1 MIKAEI
7 NKNRVKMEVSGELAT
22 ILGEIHSFVEDI
34 LSNIES
40 TTEESKSQLLLLLTQ
55 NILKEWSAE
64 NETDG
69 D

>member
-7 NKNRVKMEVSGELAT
+7 NNNRVKMDISGELST
-22 ILGEIHSFVEDI
+22 ILGEMHSFVEDI

-40 TTEESKSQLLLLLTQ
+40 ATGESKHQLLLLLTQ
-55 NILKEWSAE
+55 NILKEWSEE

-69 D
+69 N

>member
-7 NKNRVKMEVSGELAT
+7 NKNHIKADVSGDIAT
-22 ILGEIHSFVEDI
+22 ILSEMHYFVEDT
-34 LSNIES
+34 LSSIQNI
-40 TTEESKSQLLLLLTQ
+40 TGESKQNMLIVLTQ

-69 D
+69 H

>member
-7 NKNRVKMEVSGELAT
+7 NKNRVKMEISGEIST
-22 ILGEIHSFVEDI
+22 ILAETHSFVEDI

-40 TTEESKSQLLLLLTQ
+40 DTGESKHQLLLLLTQ
-55 NILKEWSAE
+55 NILKEWSEE

>member
-7 NKNRVKMEVSGELAT
+7 NKNHIKADVSGDIAT
-22 ILGEIHSFVEDI
+22 LLSEIHYFVEDT
-34 LSNIES
+34 LSNIANI
-40 TTEESKSQLLLLLTQ
+40 TGESKHQLLILLTQ

-69 D
+69 N